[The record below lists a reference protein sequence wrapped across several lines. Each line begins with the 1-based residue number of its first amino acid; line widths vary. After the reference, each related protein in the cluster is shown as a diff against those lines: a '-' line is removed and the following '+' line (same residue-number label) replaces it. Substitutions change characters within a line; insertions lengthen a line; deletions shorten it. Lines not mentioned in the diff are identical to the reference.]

1 MVLRDVPQAVQDA
14 DFLTASEIARLQHER
29 LGPQLSYVQ
38 TQSGFYAN
46 FWGGTV
52 LPAHIDDLQELPF
65 TDKEMLRAD
74 QAEHPPF
81 GSYLAASPDQVIR
94 AHRTGGTSGQA
105 MNLALSEP
113 DAAMTAEVGARSPIA
128 AGLRPG
134 DRVIHCLNYQLWM
147 GGYTD
152 HAILERSG
160 ATVVPFGVGS
170 TERLI
175 DTIVQLGVTA
185 ISCTPS
191 YPAVIERVI
200 ADEFPRLTPRDLG
213 LKLGL
218 FGGEAGLDNH
228 PFRQRL
234 EEVWG
239 FKVRNSNYGVS
250 DMLCNFASQCEHNN
264 DLHFLAADVIYPE
277 LIQPEDGTR
286 VVWKEG
292 STGELVLTHLAKQAQ
307 PLVRFRTGD
316 IVTITG
322 TGPCACR
329 RTATRFRVIG
339 RADDMVVVRGINVF
353 PTMVAAAVGKFAEL
367 SGEYR
372 ITLAGPGPY
381 HTLPLEV
388 ELARDATDSDL
399 ADRLAGEIKQALG
412 VSAVIEI
419 LPAYGLP
426 RTAGKTKRV
435 IRNLEE

>member
-1 MVLRDVPQAVQDA
+1 MPRDVPQTVQDA

-29 LGPQLSYVQ
+29 LGQQLSYVHMR
-38 TQSGFYAN
+38 SGFYAEL
-46 FWGGTV
+46 WGRTS
-52 LPAHIDDLQELPF
+52 LPASIDDLQGLPF

-74 QAEHPPF
+74 QSEHPPF
-81 GSYLAASPDQVIR
+81 GSYLAAPSDDVIR
-94 AHRTGGTSGQA
+94 AHRTGGTSGRA

-113 DAAMTAEVGARSPIA
+113 DAVMTAEVGARSPLA

-152 HAILERSG
+152 HAILERTG

-170 TERLI
+170 TERLV
-175 DTIVQLGVTA
+175 DTIIQLGVTA

-200 ADEFPRLTPRDLG
+200 ADSFPGLAPRDLG

-218 FGGEAGLDNH
+218 FGGEAGLDNLS
-228 PFRQRL
+228 FRQRL
-234 EEVWG
+234 EEIWG

-250 DMLCNFASQCEHNN
+250 DVLCNFASQCDHNN

-277 LIQPEDGTR
+277 LIRPEDGTR
-286 VVWKEG
+286 LAWKEG

-316 IVTITG
+316 ILTITG

-339 RADDMVVVRGINVF
+339 RVDDMVVVRGINVF
-353 PTMVAAAVGKFAEL
+353 PTMVAAALGTFDEL

-372 ITLAGPGPY
+372 IVLTGPGPY

-388 ELARDATDSDL
+388 ELTRDATDSGL
-399 ADRLAGEIKQALG
+399 ADRLAAEIKKALG
-412 VSAVIEI
+412 VSASIEI

-435 IRNLEE
+435 IRKFEE

>member
-1 MVLRDVPQAVQDA
+1 MLRDVPQAVQDA
-14 DFLTASEIARLQHER
+14 EFLAVSEIARLQHER
-29 LGPQLSYVQ
+29 LEQQLSYVQ
-38 TQSGFYAN
+38 TQSDFYAEL
-46 FWGGTV
+46 WGRTT
-52 LPAHIDDLQELPF
+52 LPVSIDGLRRLPL

-81 GSYLAASPDQVIR
+81 GRYLAASSDQIIR
-94 AHRTGGTSGQA
+94 AHRTGGTTGQA
-105 MNLALSEP
+105 MNLALSEL
-113 DAAMTAEVGARSPIA
+113 DAVLTAEVGARSPRA
-128 AGLRPG
+128 AGLGPG

-152 HAILERSG
+152 HAILERTG

-170 TERLI
+170 TERLV
-175 DTIVQLGVTA
+175 DTIRQLGITA

-200 ADEFPRLTPRDLG
+200 ADCFPRLAPRDLG

-218 FGGEAGLDNH
+218 FGGEAGLDNL

-234 EEVWG
+234 EDIWG
-239 FKVRNSNYGVS
+239 FKVRNANYGVT
-250 DMLCNFASQCEHNN
+250 DVLCNFSSQCDHNN

-277 LIQPEDGTR
+277 LIRPEDGTR
-286 VVWKEG
+286 LAWKEG
-292 STGELVLTHLAKQAQ
+292 SSGELVLTHLAKQAQ

-316 IVTITG
+316 IVTLTG

-339 RADDMVVVRGINVF
+339 RVDDMVVVRGINVF
-353 PTMVAAAVGKFAEL
+353 PTMVAAVVGEFAEL

-372 ITLAGPGPY
+372 IMLSGPGPY

-388 ELARDATDSDL
+388 ELARDAVDL
-399 ADRLAGEIKQALG
+399 SLAERLAAEIKKALG
-412 VSAVIEI
+412 VSASIEI
-419 LPAYGLP
+419 LPAYNLP

-435 IRNLEE
+435 IRNMEE